1 MSYYFKKVLTG
12 KSFEEVLELVK
23 TELAKEGFGI
33 PSDIDMQDIFKNK
46 INVSIRKYRILG
58 ACNPQYAYSAIQQ
71 EPEVGVLLPCSVIVR
86 ENMDGDIEIA
96 AVNPVVSLMSAGRS
110 DLEDIATAIQEKLE
124 RVIKKIT

>member
-71 EPEVGVLLPCSVIVR
+71 EPEVGVLLPCSVIVQ
-86 ENMDGDIEIA
+86 ENIDGDTEVA
-96 AVNPVVSLMSAGRS
+96 SVNPVVSLMSAGNEN
-110 DLEDIATAIQEKLE
+110 LQKIATEIQQRLE
-124 RVIKKIT
+124 RAIKRIS